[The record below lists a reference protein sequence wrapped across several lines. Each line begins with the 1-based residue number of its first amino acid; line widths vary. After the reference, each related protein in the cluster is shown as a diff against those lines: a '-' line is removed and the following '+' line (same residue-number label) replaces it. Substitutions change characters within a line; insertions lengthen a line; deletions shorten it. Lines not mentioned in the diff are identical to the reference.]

1 MSADTIKLQTWT
13 TSQEEEDRMFTGH
26 FHHWKTM
33 IADVQERDLRDKAVL
48 DFGCNQGGFI
58 QMLYNTLPF
67 KKAAGVDI
75 AEDSLAKA
83 AKRNA
88 HLPIDFY
95 PAAELEKINAGF
107 DIAFS
112 HEVIYL
118 LPDLHAHAETMRNV
132 LKDHGV
138 YYAATGCHT
147 DNPAWPDWH
156 KAISDYSNIPVPS
169 YSLDYKAQPRQI
181 RPERRNY
188 RKIAAILRGA
198 LFYFWR
204 NMLLIR

>member
-1 MSADTIKLQTWT
+1 MSADAVKLQTWT

-33 IADVQERDLRDKAVL
+33 IANVQERDLRDKCVL

-95 PAAELEKINAGF
+95 PAAELEK
-107 DIAFS
+107 S
-112 HEVIYL
+112 V
-118 LPDLHAHAETMRNV
+118 PDLILPSVMR
-132 LKDHGV
+132 LFICCLI
-138 YYAATGCHT
+138 YT
-147 DNPAWPDWH
+147 PM
-156 KAISDYSNIPVPS
+156 
-169 YSLDYKAQPRQI
+169 
-181 RPERRNY
+181 
-188 RKIAAILRGA
+188 RKPCGM
-198 LFYFWR
+198 F
-204 NMLLIR
+204 